1 MIPSRRLGGIHPRP
15 EISHRLQHCDEYA
28 RPLNLPLFSHINHY
42 TQRLAEEE
50 TRPRRRE
57 AGGRRG
63 RSIGMS
69 AHRLNATETDG
80 RPANGA
86 RRAPYCGAFA
96 MPHLFASRR
105 YRFHALCNVHAHEA
119 GRARK
124 FGDSRS
130 CPGPE
135 TQKMESATAALL
147 KFAALTRM
155 RETTKTIRLA
165 ATRSA

>member
-1 MIPSRRLGGIHPRP
+1 MRSMTALQLMDVQVNVIFIAAFCRRAEKERKPR
-15 EISHRLQHCDEYA
+15 
-28 RPLNLPLFSHINHY
+28 
-42 TQRLAEEE
+42 QRA
-50 TRPRRRE
+50 

-63 RSIGMS
+63 RSISMS
-69 AHRLNATETDG
+69 AHRLNATESDG
-80 RPANGA
+80 QQM
-86 RRAPYCGAFA
+86 APGEHRIAGSLLCRTCSQVAEQ
-96 MPHLFASRR
+96 
-105 YRFHALCNVHAHEA
+105 YRFHALSDVYAAEA

-124 FGDSRS
+124 FGDGRS